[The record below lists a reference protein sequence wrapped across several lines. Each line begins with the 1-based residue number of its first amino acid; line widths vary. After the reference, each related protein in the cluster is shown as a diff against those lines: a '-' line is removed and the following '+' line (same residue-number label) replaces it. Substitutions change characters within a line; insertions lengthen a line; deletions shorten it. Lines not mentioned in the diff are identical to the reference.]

1 MAEATLKRIPDPAEL
16 LENQPAELKGPD
28 KVSSSLPPP
37 YLAEN
42 LEDAERLLSYA
53 AEAGIEVDAKV
64 RDDVLNAR
72 IAGAGKWSEQTAG
85 NVLSALTSL
94 AAELKPVTAESLKV
108 CAKQELVNNTIR
120 SYKKVAIWLAVFI
133 IPFSLATFITSAIS
147 EAIRKDIE
155 TANTLAVKLGDEL
168 RSTLAQKSKGEA
180 QGRTEILPRD
190 LQEFAAIIRSIDARA
205 WQLNLF
211 VAYTIADPFER
222 TWWDI
227 WSKKRDNTLKQK
239 FELPPGIPDFT
250 KATTDKIGVY
260 QDVRYFAQ
268 STREAVSTSI
278 GAMATCVLPVLY
290 ALLGACAYLL
300 RSIEEQFKHR
310 TFNPPD
316 VHIARFLIAAIGGA
330 VVGLFNN
337 FNISQNASIPPLAIA
352 FLVGYAAD
360 VFFSFLESLLQT
372 FTRRGNPASPTH
384 PAARGSGS

>member
-1 MAEATLKRIPDPAEL
+1 MAEATPKRIPDLVEV
-16 LENQPAELKGPD
+16 LEKQPAEVKGPD
-28 KVSSSLPPP
+28 KVSSFLPPQ
-37 YLAEN
+37 YLIED
-42 LEDAERLLSYA
+42 LEAAERLLSYA
-53 AEAGIEVDAKV
+53 AGAGIEVEAKV

-72 IAGAGKWSEQTAG
+72 SASAGKWSEQTAS
-85 NVLSALTSL
+85 NILLALTSL
-94 AAELKPVTAESLKV
+94 AAKLKPVTAESLKI
-108 CAKQELVNNTIR
+108 CAKQEFVNKTIR
-120 SYKKVAIWLAVFI
+120 NYKKVAIWLAAFI

-147 EAIRKDIE
+147 ERIGKDIE
-155 TANTLAVKLGDEL
+155 TANALTVKLGEEL
-168 RSTLAQKSKGEA
+168 RSTLAQKPTGEA
-180 QGRTEILPRD
+180 QGRTEIPPRD

-227 WSKKRDNTLKQK
+227 WSKKRDAAVRDM
-239 FELPPGIPDFT
+239 FELPLGIPDFP

-268 STREAVSTSI
+268 SIRETVSTLY

-300 RSIEEQFKHR
+300 RLLEEQFKRR
-310 TFNPPD
+310 TFHPPD
-316 VHIARFLIAAIGGA
+316 VHTARFLIAAIGGA

-337 FNISQNASIPPLAIA
+337 FNISQNVSIPPLAIA

-372 FTRRGNPASPTH
+372 FTRRGNPASPTQS
-384 PAARGSGS
+384 AAKVSGS